1 MGAEEEEKPEA
12 EEEEKPVA
20 EEEEK
25 PEAEEE
31 EKKAKKEEKKAK
43 KSEAKGEKKPAK
55 IETEFLQL
63 SLLGDKN
70 IDKVFKL
77 MGAYLNKFQQ
87 DFQNKLNNGDPTE
100 KQVKAILKKGEDDLE
115 NITDKAKVIFKSF
128 GGIFKK
134 ANNSTKEHMK
144 TVFQRF
150 TKRIQGA
157 EKMVGRFNR
166 RFKIEKKEKK
176 AEAKKSEAKNLK
188 SED

>member
-1 MGAEEEEKPEA
+1 MGA

-20 EEEEK
+20 EE
-25 PEAEEE
+25 
-31 EKKAKKEEKKAK
+31 EEKKAK

-70 IDKVFKL
+70 IDKVFEL